1 MFLNKIQ
8 ELGKLS
14 CICRREWLHRT
25 KVPLISSRQCLVVV
39 VVTFFEFQRRISCGF
54 DWRGLT
60 AAEAEEAESA
70 AESKIHISGVP

>member
-1 MFLNKIQ
+1 M
-8 ELGKLS
+8 
-14 CICRREWLHRT
+14 
-25 KVPLISSRQCLVVV
+25 VV